1 MKRWVLRAILW
12 LAPSSALALPMY
24 AQRSGRTCGNCHV
37 SPTYQDPKGWDNP
50 ELSKRKCNMSC
61 QGCHTN
67 PLGGG
72 LRNTSGRYYGQST
85 LSMFAVQE
93 RSYSDYGREILPA
106 AVANRLRLAYS
117 APIRGRGGDKTIPSS
132 WAEAEAGVGGAQTD
146 GWTAFGR
153 PFGDKSEYA
162 FWDGRYGDLNPDPLL
177 QLGGDFRLAY
187 FSGSQSF
194 FPMQADLHASVHPIE
209 HVTAM
214 GTLAARGRTAG
225 PVATLTQER
234 LPFFA
239 RNAFLMAHELPM
251 MAYAKAGIF
260 MPSFGTYIDDHT
272 SFTREYME
280 LDVSNA
286 DDTVLGVEVGMAPNY
301 PFAQLSFFRN
311 MTPYGAPEGAD
322 PGYGAAAN
330 FGWRDLG
337 FSVTGSLMLKRRDL
351 EARGNMD
358 AASIGWGFNPFFYSD
373 AIPLTYMGEFTFGRR
388 QRVLTGDDAPFWAT
402 YHELWW
408 TVFNGI
414 SVRAKYDAGRRDA
427 GLANTLEHRFSA
439 ALDVSPV
446 PGVTFIAQG
455 RVLLHPD
462 TDGPGA
468 DVFIHTH
475 LWF

>member
-1 MKRWVLRAILW
+1 MKRLLLLLVLL
-12 LAPSSALALPMY
+12 LAPSSAFALPMY

-37 SPTYQDPKGWDNP
+37 SPTYQDQDGWENP

-85 LSMFAVQE
+85 LSMFSLQE
-93 RSYSDYGREILPA
+93 RSYSDYGREVLPA
-106 AVANRLRLAYS
+106 AVANRLRLQYS
-117 APIRGRGGDKTIPSS
+117 AQIPGRGGKKTIPSN
-132 WAEAEAGVGGAQTD
+132 WKEAQEGVGGDQTE
-146 GWTAFGR
+146 GWNVFGR
-153 PFGDKSEYA
+153 PFGEASEYA
-162 FWDGRYGDLNPDPLL
+162 YWDGRYGDLNPDPMV
-177 QLGGDFRLAY
+177 QLGGDFRFAY
-187 FSGSQSF
+187 FSGSKSF

-225 PVATLTQER
+225 PVATFTQER

-239 RNAFLMAHELPM
+239 RNAFLMAHEFPM

-272 SFTREYME
+272 SFTREFLEM
-280 LDVSNA
+280 DVSNA
-286 DDTVLGVEVGMAPNY
+286 DDTVLGVELGMAPNY
-301 PFAQLSFFRN
+301 PFAQVSFFRN
-311 MTPYGAPEGAD
+311 MTPYGAPDGTN
-322 PGYGAAAN
+322 PGFGGAAN

-351 EARGNMD
+351 EARGNLD
-358 AASIGWGFNPFFYSD
+358 AASVGWGFNPAYFWEGL
-373 AIPLTYMGEFTFGRR
+373 PLTYMGEFAIGRR
-388 QRVLTGDDAPFWAT
+388 QRPLTGDNAPFWAM
-402 YHELWW
+402 YHEVWW

-414 SVRAKYDAGRRDA
+414 SVRGKYDAGSRDA
-427 GLANTLEHRFSA
+427 DLANNLEHRFSA
-439 ALDVSPV
+439 ALDISPV

-462 TDGPGA
+462 TGPSA